1 MSKRLAKEAAKLGG
15 DAVII
20 TRQSGESG
28 SVLIPV
34 GSSFVTVPTDDSRL
48 VGKVIVYSQSS
59 QTDPG
64 SARDRHQSAARG

>member
-1 MSKRLAKEAAKLGG
+1 MSNRLAKEAAKLGG

-20 TRQSGESG
+20 TRQSAESG
-28 SVLIPV
+28 SALIPV

-48 VGKVIVYSQSS
+48 VGKVIVYPRSI

-64 SARDRHQSAARG
+64 LAPDLDEHAARH